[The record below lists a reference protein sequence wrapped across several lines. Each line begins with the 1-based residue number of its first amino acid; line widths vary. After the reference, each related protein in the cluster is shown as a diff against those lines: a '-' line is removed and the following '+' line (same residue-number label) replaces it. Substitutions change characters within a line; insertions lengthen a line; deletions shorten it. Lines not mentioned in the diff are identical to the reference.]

1 MGSLYPWPR
10 VTDHGMKQML
20 KTLAMRLLDTVLRAL
35 ARLYDEKDSQDEV
48 LLLQVLDNRRRL
60 ARLEEELRLLRGGA
74 VGRSPAEGKFLDVR
88 RE

>member
-1 MGSLYPWPR
+1 
-10 VTDHGMKQML
+10 MKQML